1 MNVNFN
7 AFTANA
13 QKVAQ
18 EVGNIASQYGQNHLD
33 IEHVMLALLRVP
45 DQEIIMI
52 FDRLG
57 IDINL
62 LRNKFEYIISKLPK
76 GDKHRIEANQFTIDR
91 RMKIIIE
98 QAQYEANRL
107 WVKDIKPVH
116 ILLAAVGMY
125 FGSEK
130 KTAGG
135 KVVAETGL
143 TPQGIR
149 KIIF

>member
-1 MNVNFN
+1 
-7 AFTANA
+7 
-13 QKVAQ
+13 
-18 EVGNIASQYGQNHLD
+18 
-33 IEHVMLALLRVP
+33 
-45 DQEIIMI
+45 MI

-57 IDINL
+57 IDIDL
-62 LRNKFEYIISKLPK
+62 FRNQFEFIVSKLPK

-91 RMKIIIE
+91 RLKMIIE

-116 ILLAAVGMY
+116 FLLAAVEMY

-135 KVVAETGL
+135 KVVAEIGL
-143 TPQGIR
+143 TPQRIR
-149 KIIF
+149 KIIY